1 MFISM
6 IMPDFG
12 SHFSNNVVSMK
23 ILAVVEKKFLSL
35 LDVLVGVDTD
45 PVIPVHHEN
54 FHITIRLGTVIGESY
69 LSPDPKH

>member
-1 MFISM
+1 
-6 IMPDFG
+6 
-12 SHFSNNVVSMK
+12 MK